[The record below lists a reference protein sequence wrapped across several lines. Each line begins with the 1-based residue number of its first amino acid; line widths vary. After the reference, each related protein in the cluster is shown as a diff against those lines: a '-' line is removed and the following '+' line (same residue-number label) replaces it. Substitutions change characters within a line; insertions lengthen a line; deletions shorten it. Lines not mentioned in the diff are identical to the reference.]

1 MLSNDLFWLYLNN
14 VEKIN
19 VTSFSKLYFKYK
31 EKDAFINGII
41 NNEISLPTEIKN
53 EILNDSWK
61 AKCNILLE
69 HMDNNGIN
77 VVFYHSNEYPK
88 KLKNLE
94 FPPAIIYYIGDLQ
107 LADGNNIGVIG
118 SRKPSSYGKQC
129 TQYFC
134 DNFIQNEICI
144 VSGMADGIDAC
155 AHWSAIN
162 NGGKTIAV
170 LACGVDYIYPK
181 SNTNLY
187 KEICS
192 NGLII
197 SEFPLSQRPQKPYFP
212 YRNRIISGL
221 SDCLVVTEAGL
232 PSGTL
237 TTVDHCIDQNKNVY
251 AVPGSIHSVSSA
263 GTNFLIKSGCICA
276 VDPYDVLAEFGK
288 FRLDNNSGPV
298 PIDDDL
304 DEIQKDIL
312 KLLSVESLSVYQLE
326 EALSMDAASLN
337 IALIMLE
344 INGYVEKDA
353 GANYYLK
360 R

>member
-19 VTSFSKLYFKYK
+19 VMAFSKLYFKYK

-61 AKCNILLE
+61 TKCNILLKY
-69 HMDNNGIN
+69 MDENNIN
-77 VVFYHSNEYPK
+77 VVFYHWAEYPNR
-88 KLKNLE
+88 LKALE
-94 FPPAIIYYIGDLQ
+94 FPPPIIYYIGDLE
-107 LADGNNIGVIG
+107 LANGNNIAVIG
-118 SRKPSSYGKQC
+118 SRTLSAYGKQC

-144 VSGMADGIDAC
+144 VSGMAEGIDAC

-170 LACGVDYIYPK
+170 LACGIDYIYPK
-181 SNTNLY
+181 SNSRLY
-187 KEICS
+187 EEICK
-192 NGLII
+192 NGLVL
-197 SEFPLSQRPQKPYFP
+197 SEFPLSVRPQKPYFP

-237 TTVDHCIDQNKNVY
+237 TTVDHCLDQNKNVY
-251 AVPGSIHSVSSA
+251 AVPGSINSTASA

-276 VDPYDVLAEFGK
+276 VDPYDVLSEFGI
-288 FRLDNNSGPV
+288 FRSDKDSGPI
-298 PIDDDL
+298 PIDENL
-304 DEIQKDIL
+304 DELQKDIL
-312 KLLSVESLSVYQLE
+312 KLLSIESLSVYQLE
-326 EALSMDAASLN
+326 EALSIDAASLN